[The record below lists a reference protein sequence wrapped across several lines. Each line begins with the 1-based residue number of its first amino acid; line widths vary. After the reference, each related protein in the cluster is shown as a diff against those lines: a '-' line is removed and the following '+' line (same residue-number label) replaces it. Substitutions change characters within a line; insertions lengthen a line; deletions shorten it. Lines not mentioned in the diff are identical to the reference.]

1 MKEYEVVLSLEASIG
16 LKEAAK
22 LSQSSMLAYLHYLK
36 SNPFDEGDFVSM
48 PDADGR
54 EYYVKG
60 IRKHL
65 IVYLPDHANKEVR
78 VTSITK
84 NKKA

>member
-1 MKEYEVVLSLEASIG
+1 MREYHLLLSLEASIG
-16 LKEAAK
+16 LKEAPK
-22 LSQSSMLAYLHYLK
+22 LSQTSILAYLHYLK
-36 SNPFDEGDFVSM
+36 SNPFDEGDFVSI
-48 PDADGR
+48 PDKNGR

-60 IRKHL
+60 IRKYL
-65 IVYLPDHANKEVR
+65 ISYLPNHANREVR

>member
-1 MKEYEVVLSLEASIG
+1 MKEYKVVLSLEASIG
-16 LKEAAK
+16 LKDATK
-22 LSQSSMLAYLHYLK
+22 LSQSSILAYLHYLK
-36 SNPFDEGDFVSM
+36 SNPFDEGDFVSI
-48 PDADGR
+48 PDDNER
-54 EYYVKG
+54 EYFVKG

-65 IVYLPDHANKEVR
+65 VSYLPDHASKEVR